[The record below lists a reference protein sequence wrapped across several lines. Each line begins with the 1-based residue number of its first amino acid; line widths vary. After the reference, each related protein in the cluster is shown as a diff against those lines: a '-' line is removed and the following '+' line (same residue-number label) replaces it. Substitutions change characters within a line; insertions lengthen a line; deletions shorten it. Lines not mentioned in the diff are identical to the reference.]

1 MIISGVWTPS
11 PLLRIRPCNVLFMNH
26 FHLKCTFIFQDG
38 GQTELNLWNVA
49 GIFYI
54 LVAGLILSVVIAC
67 FEFIYKSKIDSRR
80 SKVMY
85 IFIFFFS

>member
-1 MIISGVWTPS
+1 MF
-11 PLLRIRPCNVLFMNH
+11 LF
-26 FHLKCTFIFQDG
+26 FQDG

-85 IFIFFFS
+85 IFIFFFSQKQNCYNWKMKE